1 MAYSELIKNFD
12 RIRGYM
18 REFYVYGFKSREE
31 YDRKSARSYD
41 DERRRIESWLGEFM
55 GFRQTPEG
63 KNVFIT
69 IDSRSLRHNPLY
81 KAWKAKSFTDGDI
94 TIHFILFD
102 ILHDPS
108 VRLTAGEITRIM
120 DEEYL
125 AGFSVPR
132 VFDESTI
139 RKKLKEYVGE
149 GLLESEKTGKCVR
162 YHRSRGVL
170 PGCVDALHFYSE
182 TAPCGVIGSFL
193 LDKAGPH
200 QEHFAFKH
208 HYITQALDS
217 DILCRLFLIMRERR
231 AAEIENFSRRA
242 KHPGTLRILPL
253 RVFISVQNGRQYL
266 MAWLFSKK
274 RIVTLRLD
282 YILSVKPLEVQE
294 DFSFRRAELD
304 RVQKHMWGVAAR
316 SKTTLEHVEFVVRYR
331 EDEQYIYNR
340 LQREKRCGTVEK
352 LDDHSCRFSAE
363 VYDINEMFPWIRT
376 FLCRITDIH
385 FSDQVLEEK
394 FRRDLKAMYAMYG
407 VGGGLQ

>member
-1 MAYSELIKNFD
+1 MAYKELIKNFD

-41 DERRRIESWLGEFM
+41 DEKRRIESWLGEYM
-55 GFRQTPEG
+55 RFRQTTEG
-63 KNVFIT
+63 KNIFIS

-108 VRLTAGEITRIM
+108 VSLTAGEITRIM
-120 DEEYL
+120 DEKYL
-125 AGFSVPR
+125 SGFSAPR

-139 RKKLKEYVGE
+139 RKKLKEYVAE
-149 GLLESEKTGKCVR
+149 GLLIWEKTGKCVR
-162 YHRSRGVL
+162 YRRSEGVL
-170 PGCVDALHFYSE
+170 PDCVDALDFYSE
-182 TAPCGVIGSFL
+182 AAPCGVIGSYL
-193 LDKAGPH
+193 LDKAGSH
-200 QEHFAFKH
+200 QDHFAFKH

-217 DILCRLFLIMRERR
+217 DILCRLFLAMGERR
-231 AAEIENFSRRA
+231 TVEAANLSRGA
-242 KHPGTLRILPL
+242 KHPAMLRILPL
-253 RVFISVQNGRQYL
+253 RVLISVQNGRQYL

-274 RIVTLRLD
+274 RITAFRLD
-282 YILSVKPLEVQE
+282 RILSVKLLEVCE
-294 DFSFRRAELD
+294 DFSLRREQLD
-304 RVQKHMWGVAAR
+304 RMQKHMWGVAAR
-316 SKTTLEHVEFVVRYR
+316 GGSSLEYVEFTVRYR
-331 EDEQYIYNR
+331 EDEQYIYER

-363 VYDINEMFPWIRT
+363 VYNINEMLPWIRT
-376 FLCRITDIH
+376 FLCRITELH

-394 FRRDLKAMYAMYG
+394 FRRDLNAMYAMYG
-407 VGGGLQ
+407 VGGEQQ